1 MYFLKCFVYLFLCG
15 VAIFLL
21 GRLVPHRW
29 IREDGFPFG
38 TLGFEENGDFYEHF
52 GIRHWQKKVPDM
64 SRLFPQLI
72 PKKALDGEMVQKLPI
87 LIKETCIAEMAHVLL
102 AVAALLCLHIW
113 SGLGGVIVTILFEL
127 GNLPYILIQ
136 RYNRPRLK
144 KLYSALCQRE
154 QRENEEKQAIE
165 G

>member
-1 MYFLKCFVYLFLCG
+1 MYFLKCFVYLFACG
-15 VAIFLL
+15 VISFLL
-21 GRLVPHRW
+21 GRLVPHKWVHEER
-29 IREDGFPFG
+29 FPFAMH
-38 TLGFEENGDFYEHF
+38 GFEEDGSFYEHF
-52 GIRHWQKKVPDM
+52 GIRHWQKRVPDM
-64 SRLFPQLI
+64 SRIFPQLI
-72 PKKALDGEMVQKLPI
+72 PKKVLEGEMTEKLPI
-87 LIKETCIAEMAHVLL
+87 LIKETCIAELTHVLL
-102 AVAALLCLHIW
+102 SLVALLCLNIW

-144 KLYSALCQRE
+144 KLYRALCQRD